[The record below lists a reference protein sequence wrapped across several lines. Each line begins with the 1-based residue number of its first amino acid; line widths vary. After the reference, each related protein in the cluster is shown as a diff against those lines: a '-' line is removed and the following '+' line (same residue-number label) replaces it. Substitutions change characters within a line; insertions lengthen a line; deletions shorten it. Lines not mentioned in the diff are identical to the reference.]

1 MWGTPMVSGLR
12 VYQVT
17 CLEVW
22 KMLTIFFNLQEAAAI
37 THPNDLNLTEDASK
51 CQASLVQISS
61 PSHIPLND
69 KRWQELWLHYNI
81 LVHLDRGSR
90 VSDNFL
96 SKICTSMTKHAPT
109 SSNLAG
115 MVWHVNSMMKEMIK
129 SFESLGNND
138 SASVKI
144 SLVGKSRVVC
154 GALNLLRIMIHEVII
169 HYANDTDGLRD
180 VFTYTSRRVAN
191 QNEDVS
197 RDLIE
202 VLMTYIGLCVSK
214 DIALEIYSTAE
225 FYDSLVFSVN
235 LLLVLSSTQLYQTF
249 VSSFQMED
257 NVRFQC
263 NYFLDMIMVEARQR
277 QVDIKEGNVKPGEK
291 NQYQWTSYSILEVL
305 LKWMIERPPPPN
317 RSIAGHAAEM
327 AKMLATDVKGEKVDS
342 DCLFENHAIV
352 CASTPKQGV
361 HEKSIV
367 DRTNLTLSERQ
378 VLPHRTS
385 SRVLI
390 DATNKVLT
398 VSTSLLL
405 LPFRLM
411 VLALKAL
418 GQSPHLLGG
427 GSITVEDIKRKEL
440 QTSVEISST
449 NDVLWISDSP
459 IADLGTA
466 LFLIYSNIL
475 RAVPSATSTEV
486 VPSMI
491 NPFRV
496 DLASLDDNRWESYSD
511 RKNDGFLGEETDV
524 FETIDLSLGGTDQ
537 QSTVH
542 HHRNLTKSNLLT
554 LNFEHMFEY
563 FERTLHTEVG
573 ALSLYTLMHSS
584 PIFATSITV
593 RNDLDRLVLPL
604 LRTLYFS
611 TSISR
616 HISGR
621 TVINNNVSS
630 VDVRQ
635 HPFRS
640 TSHLY
645 LIMILLLIFSQD
657 ASFGPVSFRRSNIPL
672 VLWYKER
679 QLKDISLGSLL
690 ISSLVRCIT
699 FNLNRMSDP
708 FLLSNCCAVLLNLSP
723 HIENIHSYAAMH
735 LVSVLISSMKRYTFL
750 VMKNGGIPASEEDVS
765 SILGM
770 YSESC
775 RILLQAVKHAI
786 RKKIVDK
793 NLHLVYAL
801 VYHQRELTTVLNAKA
816 SPFQQVDVERIH
828 NVIANA
834 NEIIQEAS
842 ARTAEKSMEAL
853 TKNVDDLKRRMKRK
867 VLNSNSSSSSVDS
880 SFSDSTMTGMEDFKF
895 TYEEESD
902 PETFFVPYV
911 WEVVVCTVTSGSLEW
926 NRANIK
932 AFQVMQHVMCD
943 GQQDVD
949 QQESS
954 VAESNTTSYSQ
965 DVGDVV

>member
-1 MWGTPMVSGLR
+1 M
-12 VYQVT
+12 
-17 CLEVW
+17 
-22 KMLTIFFNLQEAAAI
+22 EAAAI
-37 THPNDLNLTEDASK
+37 THPNDLKLTEDASK

-61 PSHIPLND
+61 PAHIPLND
-69 KRWQELWLHYNI
+69 KRWQELWLQYNI

-90 VSDNFL
+90 SDGNFM
-96 SKICTSMTKHAPT
+96 SKVCTNMTKHALT

-115 MVWHVNSMMKEMIK
+115 MVWHVNSMMKEIIK
-129 SFESLGNND
+129 SLETLEKND
-138 SASVKI
+138 GASVKI

-154 GALNLLRIMIHEVII
+154 GALNILRIMIHEAIV
-169 HYANDTDGLRD
+169 HFANHADGLRD
-180 VFTYTSRRVAN
+180 VFIYTSRKDTS

-197 RDLIE
+197 RELIE
-202 VLMTYIGLCVSK
+202 VLMTYIGLCASK
-214 DIALEIYSTAE
+214 DIAFEMYSTAE
-225 FYDSLVFSVN
+225 LYDSLVLSVN

-257 NVRFQC
+257 NMRFQC
-263 NYFLDMIMVEARQR
+263 NYFLDMVMIEARQR
-277 QVDIKEGNVKPGEK
+277 QVDIIESKGEMM
-291 NQYQWTSYSILEVL
+291 NQYKWTSQSILEIL
-305 LKWMIERPPPPN
+305 LKWMIERPAPPN
-317 RSIAGHAAEM
+317 RSIAGHSSVM
-327 AKMLATDVKGEKVDS
+327 AQMVATEVKGEKVDS
-342 DCLFENHAIV
+342 DGLFENYAIV
-352 CASTPKQGV
+352 NASAPKKGGDGNDILD
-361 HEKSIV
+361 H
-367 DRTNLTLSERQ
+367 TNLASVNRK
-378 VLPHRTS
+378 VRPHRTS
-385 SRVLI
+385 SRVLM

-427 GSITVEDIKRKEL
+427 GNLTAEDIKRREL
-440 QTSVEISST
+440 QALYGGGASAEASPT

-466 LFLIYSNIL
+466 LFLIYTNVLRSSEVDTSREEIL
-475 RAVPSATSTEV
+475 
-486 VPSMI
+486 SMT

-496 DLASLDDNRWESYSD
+496 DLVSLDDNRWENHSTRQD
-511 RKNDGFLGEETDV
+511 DGFLGEETDG
-524 FETIDLSLGGTDQ
+524 FETIDLSQGGTNQ
-537 QSTVH
+537 QSTLH
-542 HHRNLTKSNLLT
+542 HYRNPVKRNLLT
-554 LNFEHMFEY
+554 VNFEHLFEY
-563 FERTLHTEVG
+563 FERTLHTEIG

-593 RNDLDRLVLPL
+593 RSDLDRLVLPL
-604 LRTLYFS
+604 LRTLYFA

-621 TVINNNVSS
+621 TVINDSISNVG
-630 VDVRQ
+630 VRQ

-645 LIMILLLIFSQD
+645 LTMILLLIFSQD

-672 VLWYKER
+672 VTWYKER

-735 LVSVLISSMKRYTFL
+735 LVSVLISTMKRYTVL
-750 VMKNGGIPASEEDVS
+750 VMKNGGKPASDEDVS

-775 RILLQAVKHAI
+775 RILLQVVKHTI
-786 RKKIVDK
+786 RKKMVDK

-801 VYHQRELTTVLNAKA
+801 VYHQRDITTVLNAKA
-816 SPFQQVDVERIH
+816 SPFQQVDVERIRT
-828 NVIANA
+828 VIASA
-834 NEIIQEAS
+834 SDIIQEAS

-853 TKNVDDLKRRMKRK
+853 TKNVNVLKSRMKR
-867 VLNSNSSSSSVDS
+867 NGTISNSSSSSVDS
-880 SFSDSTMTGMEDFKF
+880 SISDSTMSRMEDFKF

-926 NRANIK
+926 NRTNIK
-932 AFQVMQHVMCD
+932 AFQLMQNVMCD
-943 GQQDVD
+943 DGQQNVVE
-949 QQESS
+949 QQKQGVVTESS
-954 VAESNTTSYSQ
+954 TPGYSQ

>member
-1 MWGTPMVSGLR
+1 MRCVKCSQSF
-12 VYQVT
+12 Y
-17 CLEVW
+17 
-22 KMLTIFFNLQEAAAI
+22 LQEAAAI

-51 CQASLVQISS
+51 CQAALVKISS
-61 PSHIPLND
+61 PSHVPLND

-90 VSDNFL
+90 VTDNFM

-115 MVWHVNSMMKEMIK
+115 MMWHVNSMMKEMIK

-138 SASVKI
+138 STSVKI

-169 HYANDTDGLRD
+169 HYANDTDGLTD
-180 VFTYTSRRVAN
+180 IFTYTSRRVTN

-202 VLMTYIGLCVSK
+202 VLLTYIGLCVSK
-214 DIALEIYSTAE
+214 DIALEIYSASE
-225 FYDSLVFSVN
+225 LYDSLVFSVN

-263 NYFLDMIMVEARQR
+263 NYFLDMIMIEARQR
-277 QVDIKEGNVKPGEK
+277 QVDVKEGNVKTGEK
-291 NQYQWTSYSILEVL
+291 NQYQYQWTSHNILEVL
-305 LKWMIERPPPPN
+305 LKWMIERPPPPH

-342 DCLFENHAIV
+342 DGLFENYAIV
-352 CASTPKQGV
+352 CASASKQGV
-361 HEKSIV
+361 HDKSNV
-367 DRTNLTLSERQ
+367 DRTNLTPSERK

-390 DATNKVLT
+390 DATNTVLT

-411 VLALKAL
+411 VFALKAL
-418 GQSPHLLGG
+418 GQSPPLLGG
-427 GSITVEDIKRKEL
+427 GSITMEDIKRKEL
-440 QTSVEISST
+440 RASVEVSPT

-466 LFLIYSNIL
+466 LFLIYSNIF
-475 RAVPSATSTEV
+475 RAIPSETSTEV
-486 VPSMI
+486 IPSMI

-496 DLASLDDNRWESYSD
+496 DLASLDDNRWEYYSD

-524 FETIDLSLGGTDQ
+524 FETIDLSQGGTDQ
-537 QSTVH
+537 QSTAH
-542 HHRNLTKSNLLT
+542 HHRNPTKSNLLS

-584 PIFATSITV
+584 PIFATSITI

-679 QLKDISLGSLL
+679 RLKDISLGSLL
-690 ISSLVRCIT
+690 ISSLLRCIT
-699 FNLNRMSDP
+699 FNLNRLSDP

-735 LVSVLISSMKRYTFL
+735 LVSVLISSMKRYTVL
-750 VMKNGGIPASEEDVS
+750 VMKNGGNPALEEDVS

-775 RILLQAVKHAI
+775 RILLQVVKHAI

-793 NLHLVYAL
+793 NLHLVYSL
-801 VYHQRELTTVLNAKA
+801 VYHQRDLTSVLNAKA
-816 SPFQQVDVERIH
+816 SPFQQVDIERIH

-853 TKNVDDLKRRMKRK
+853 TKNIDDLKRRMKSK
-867 VLNSNSSSSSVDS
+867 VLNLNSSSSSVDS
-880 SFSDSTMTGMEDFKF
+880 SISDSTMTGMEDFKF

-926 NRANIK
+926 NRTNIK
-932 AFQVMQHVMCD
+932 AFQVMQNVMCD

-949 QQESS
+949 QQEPS
-954 VAESNTTSYSQ
+954 VAESNMTGYSQ
-965 DVGDVV
+965 DVGEVV